1 MTEFRASHRHARITG
16 RKCRLSADLI
26 RGMPVNRA
34 LEALQFTHRRSARFV
49 EKVLKSALANAQ
61 QDADVDVNRLYVS
74 TSRVDDGPLLG
85 GRPRFRPG
93 PRGRVMPLRKRTCHI
108 HVSVTEAPQQ
118 VLGSKP
124 LVTRVEGD
132 APAGEKSA
140 KTKASAKGKA
150 PAKSGKPAKANNPK
164 GQG

>member
-26 RGMPVNRA
+26 RGMSVNRA
-34 LEALQFTHRRSARFV
+34 IEVLQFTHRRSARLV

-108 HVSVTEAPQQ
+108 HVHLTEAPQT
-118 VLGSKP
+118 VLGQKP
-124 LVTRVEGD
+124 LVTRVE
-132 APAGEKSA
+132 AEP
-140 KTKASAKGKA
+140 KAEVAA
-150 PAKSGKPAKANNPK
+150 KPAKAAKAKPAAKPAKSPGKK
-164 GQG
+164 GQD